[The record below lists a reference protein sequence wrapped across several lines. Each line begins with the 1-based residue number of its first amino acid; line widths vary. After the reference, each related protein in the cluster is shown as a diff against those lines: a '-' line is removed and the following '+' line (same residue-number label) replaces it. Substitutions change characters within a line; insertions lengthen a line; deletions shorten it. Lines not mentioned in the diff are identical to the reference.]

1 MAASSDG
8 NFTKQ
13 NGDFDLSATNS
24 RLRNRPAYARTV
36 GNYPQVNTLKDGQSC
51 DFCKAECLMDLCESD
66 HVLHFETEQSS
77 NCGDP

>member
-13 NGDFDLSATNS
+13 KGDFDLSAEVQT
-24 RLRNRPAYARTV
+24 RIRPVYARTV
-36 GNYPQVNTLKDGQSC
+36 GYYLQVNTLKDGQSF

-66 HVLHFETEQSS
+66 HVLHFETEQPL
-77 NCGDP
+77 NCDDP